1 MKWLIRLAFPALG
14 VLLML
19 IFFGINEPKPSTNN
33 STAKAV
39 PEKPAKADIPSF
51 EGLVPSPVAID
62 GPDIVFK
69 WQDHDGSWHYADK
82 PPENG
87 SWNALAIERQSKG
100 RSGTRRAEPNPE
112 TDWQSPYSAPFSL
125 APMQPANNG
134 S

>member
-19 IFFGINEPKPSTNN
+19 IFFGINEPEPQGVTS
-33 STAKAV
+33 V
-39 PEKPAKADIPSF
+39 PEADTEEDIPAF
-51 EGLVPSPVAID
+51 EGLVPSPVPVD

-69 WQDHDGSWHYADK
+69 WQDRDGSWHYADK

-87 SWNALAIERQSKG
+87 SWNALAIERQRNGGLPRQATS
-100 RSGTRRAEPNPE
+100 NPE

-125 APMQPANNG
+125 APMAPANNG

>member
-1 MKWLIRLAFPALG
+1 MIMKWLIRLAFPALG

-19 IFFGINEPKPSTNN
+19 IFFGIDEPEPEVTEST
-33 STAKAV
+33 
-39 PEKPAKADIPSF
+39 PEEDSVEEIPAF
-51 EGLVPSPVAID
+51 EGLVPSPVPVD

-69 WQDHDGSWHYADK
+69 WQDRDGNWHYADR

-87 SWNALAIERQSKG
+87 PWNALAIERENNAG
-100 RSGTRRAEPNPE
+100 LPRAAETNPE

-125 APMQPANNG
+125 APTPPANNG